1 MENRSKD
8 LVPRRQAAFW
18 VQVGLLGWTA
28 GRAIWAVV
36 DSEGARGLL
45 EAWEVVGAG
54 PIQATLE
61 QEEASV
67 EAVAKMAVVEEVA
80 GRAARGQPVGVSGW
94 WGAG

>member
-1 MENRSKD
+1 
-8 LVPRRQAAFW
+8 
-18 VQVGLLGWTA
+18 
-28 GRAIWAVV
+28 VV